1 MTKTVKELSD
11 ELGVSRQR
19 IQQLISKQS
28 ASKKPRMVA
37 GQYQLD
43 KDFCDMVISQL
54 RFTSSKR
61 THTSGKQVDTSRKQ
75 VDTSRKQ
82 VDTSRKQVDTSS
94 KKIIEILKG
103 QLKIKDGQIENKD
116 EQIKDLQKLL
126 DQSQQLQLIAEHKI
140 QQLEAPKEEDK
151 DNLNDIDSK
160 RKRNFWNIF
169 K

>member
-61 THTSGKQVDTSRKQ
+61 THTSGKQ